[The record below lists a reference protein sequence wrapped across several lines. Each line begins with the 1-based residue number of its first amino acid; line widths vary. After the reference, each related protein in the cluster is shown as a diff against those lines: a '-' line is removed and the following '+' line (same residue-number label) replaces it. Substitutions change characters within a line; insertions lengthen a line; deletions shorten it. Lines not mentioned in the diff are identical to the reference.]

1 MECFREERELF
12 VEKKKKNKLFEG
24 RKEKFRKMANI
35 IRGNDFERKFVV
47 D

>member
-12 VEKKKKNKLFEG
+12 VEKKKNKLFEG
-24 RKEKFRKMANI
+24 RKEKFRKMADI